1 MNNSM
6 MYMIFIFNI
15 HQHYPK
21 SSI

>member
-1 MNNSM
+1 MNNSV

-15 HQHYPK
+15 HQHYPT